1 MVYKVYL
8 ICSEFEGRKLYKIGY
23 TRRTIDKRIKEIRTG
38 NGSEIYLVESF
49 SSVWGT
55 KIESHLHKQFMTK
68 KLNGEWFDLT
78 DEDLKSFTSRCES
91 IHNVFQTIVKD
102 NTYYLETG
110 KLY

>member
-38 NGSEIYLVESF
+38 NGSDIYLVESF

-55 KIESHLHKQFMTK
+55 KIESHLHKQFKTK
-68 KLNGEWFDLT
+68 KVNGEWFDLT
-78 DEDLKSFTSRCES
+78 DEDVESFIKRCES
-91 IHNVFQTIVKD
+91 IHNVFQTIVTE